1 MNKMQDE
8 LFWWNNGKSYIIN
21 LIQFLP
27 YFPPHKWGLET
38 VAEELWNYYAKNNYW
53 EVLNPSV

>member
-1 MNKMQDE
+1 MK
-8 LFWWNNGKSYIIN
+8 IN

-38 VAEELWNYYAKNNYW
+38 VAEELWNYYAKNEYGK
-53 EVLNPSV
+53 VLNINFDVWQDYNNSNLEYIF